1 MKKMIFYGL
10 VAGLLVTTS
19 TTAQTAGD
27 PLAAN
32 AAFAGAKAV
41 KKKYQAIYQLDNG
54 DPKVIEKT
62 IRNINNALAD
72 PRLAGKLTVE
82 LVTFSGGTEACLK
95 GNKFEADLKSLV
107 EKGVIVAQCSNSL
120 RERKIDRSQL
130 YDFIAIVPSGNGEL
144 ILRQQ
149 EGWAIVK
156 P

>member
-1 MKKMIFYGL
+1 MKKMIFCAL
-10 VAGLLVTTS
+10 AAGLLMTGA
-19 TTAQTAGD
+19 TAQTAGD
-27 PLAAN
+27 PLTAN
-32 AAFAGAKAV
+32 AAFTGAKAE

-54 DPKVIEKT
+54 DPKIIEKA

-72 PRLAGKLTVE
+72 PRLSGKLTIE

-120 RERKIDRSQL
+120 RERKIERSQL
-130 YDFIAIVPSGNGEL
+130 YDFIALVPSGNGEL

-149 EGWAIVK
+149 QGWTIIK